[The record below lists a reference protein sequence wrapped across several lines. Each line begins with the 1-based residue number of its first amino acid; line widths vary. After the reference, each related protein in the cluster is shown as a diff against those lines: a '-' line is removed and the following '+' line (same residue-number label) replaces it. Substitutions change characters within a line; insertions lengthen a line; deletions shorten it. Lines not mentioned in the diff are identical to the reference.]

1 MPDGGQPAELQESP
15 DQNARGGRRQ
25 VPPNSRGVGAFFTTG
40 KRSELHITDP
50 LKKVDFL
57 NYVYF
62 VWKYMYFFTSTVS
75 LFELK

>member
-40 KRSELHITDP
+40 KRSEFSLEMTPQKRQIFSTT
-50 LKKVDFL
+50 FISFE
-57 NYVYF
+57 NTC
-62 VWKYMYFFTSTVS
+62 MYLFTSDSFFV
-75 LFELK
+75 